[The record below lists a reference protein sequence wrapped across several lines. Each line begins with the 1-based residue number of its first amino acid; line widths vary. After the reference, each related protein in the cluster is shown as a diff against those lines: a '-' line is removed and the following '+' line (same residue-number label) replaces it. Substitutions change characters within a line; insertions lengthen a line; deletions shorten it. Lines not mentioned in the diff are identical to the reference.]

1 MKCAKHAAHVD
12 LRDTVWS
19 RLLALTFLALSRPSR
34 IPVDVIAYLSDPL
47 LYSLRAAARGAATV
61 HAASGTREFD
71 ALLTLHPASIAVVD
85 PQVPGLRDPTALLP
99 IFERHAAVQVIAYA
113 TLSPGAMR
121 AYGLLAS
128 HGVRHLMLRGVDDAP
143 ERIRALLAAVPG
155 DTLSEILVRMA
166 EPLLARLPS
175 PLARAVEELFRDP
188 GRMPDVD
195 DLARSA
201 GIGRR
206 TLDRTLERCGIASAG
221 TLARAARVLRVY
233 HYLRGSRIPLKAIA
247 GKLGYVTPRG
257 LTSEVCLMTGFL
269 PSSLARELDP
279 EDFLACISDRLWRAS
294 PVVAPLADRPR
305 AIGVRA
311 HPRPSPLPTRL
322 RTGWHG

>member
-1 MKCAKHAAHVD
+1 M
-12 LRDTVWS
+12 
-19 RLLALTFLALSRPSR
+19 
-34 IPVDVIAYLSDPL
+34 DVIAYLSDPL
-47 LYSLRAAARGAATV
+47 LYSLRAAARSAATV
-61 HAASGTREFD
+61 HAATGTREFD

-113 TLSPGAMR
+113 TLSPAAMR
-121 AYGLLAS
+121 GYGLLAS

-143 ERIRALLAAVPG
+143 ERIRALLASVPG
-155 DTLSEILVRMA
+155 DTLSQILLRMA
-166 EPLLARLPS
+166 EPLLARLPL
-175 PLARAVEELFRDP
+175 PLGRAVEELFRDP
-188 GRMPDVD
+188 HRMPDVD

-206 TLDRTLERCGIASAG
+206 TLDRTLERCGIAPAG
-221 TLARAARVLRVY
+221 TLLRAARVVRVY

-247 GKLGYVTPRG
+247 GTLGYVTPRG

-279 EDFLACISDRLWRAS
+279 EDFLARIADRMRRTS
-294 PVVAPLADRPR
+294 PVAAPPAGRPLASR
-305 AIGVRA
+305 VRA
-311 HPRPSPLPTRL
+311 RRTPSPLPARL
-322 RTGWHG
+322 RAKWHG